1 MDIWSLEF
9 IWSSRFH
16 DWDFLDSTGMTMTSL
31 IGKVVREDEH
41 WMRRVLRL
49 AEKGRGRTSP
59 NPMVG
64 AILVKDDKLVAE
76 GYHAKA
82 GEAHAEIIALQR
94 AREEARGAILYL
106 NLEPCAHYG
115 KTPPCAPQV
124 VEAGVKRV
132 VIGMED
138 PNPLVKG
145 KGIEILRSAG
155 LDVEIGILEKEC
167 RRLNET
173 FCKYISEKVPFI
185 ILKAAATWDGKIA
198 TRNGDSKW
206 ISGERSRRFVH
217 KLRKQVDGVLVG
229 IGTVLKDDPL
239 LTARIRGWR
248 DPYRI
253 VLDSRLKISEEARVI
268 GTPPS
273 KAIIATTILA
283 PRDKIERLEKRGVQI
298 LIVDSKEGRINLK
311 TCLSKLG
318 EIGMAS
324 LLVEGGSQ
332 INGSFLDEGLI
343 DKLLLFLS
351 PKLIGDHQALGIFGG
366 RGVSNLQEAIVLKE
380 MKTKRI
386 GDDVLLEGY
395 PEWGT
400 ESCLLES

>member
-1 MDIWSLEF
+1 MDDEQW
-9 IWSSRFH
+9 
-16 DWDFLDSTGMTMTSL
+16 MK
-31 IGKVVREDEH
+31 KV
-41 WMRRVLRL
+41 LCL

-64 AILVKDDKLVAE
+64 AILVKGGRMVGE

-82 GEAHAEIIALQR
+82 GEAHAEIVAIQR
-94 AREEARGAILYL
+94 AREESRGAILYL

-124 VEAGVKRV
+124 IEAGVKRV

-145 KGIEILRSAG
+145 KGIEILRRAG
-155 LDVEIGILEKEC
+155 IDVEVGILEKEC
-167 RRLNET
+167 RRFNEA
-173 FCKYISEKVPFI
+173 FCKYILKKEPFV
-185 ILKAAATWDGKIA
+185 ILKAAATWDAKIA

-206 ISGERSRRFVH
+206 ISGETSRRFVQ
-217 KLRKQVDGVLVG
+217 KLRNQVDGVLVG
-229 IGTVLKDDPL
+229 IGTVLKDNPL
-239 LTARIRGWR
+239 LTTRIRGGR

-273 KAIIATTILA
+273 KAIIATTTLA
-283 PRDKIERLEKRGVQI
+283 PGDKIERLEKRGVQI
-298 LIVDSKEGRINLK
+298 LIVDAKEGRINLR

-318 EIGMAS
+318 EMGMMS

-366 RGVSNLQEAIVLKE
+366 RGVSNLREAIAVKE
-380 MKTKRI
+380 IKTRKM
-386 GDDVLLEGY
+386 GEDLLLEGY
-395 PEWGT
+395 LG
-400 ESCLLES
+400 